1 MPSAASSH
9 AEAHL
14 MPGIETSRDLF
25 GVVRGACSRCSAQR
39 CVKYVKHTN
48 EYHVKAAPGAGD
60 GRVATHAHNDV
71 SLQNCS
77 RCGCAAAEHEVDIN
91 ADARARGNDLFEA
104 ARFDEAIV
112 AYTHAISAY
121 AGDAKS
127 YSNRAACYLKRV
139 PAMPQQ
145 ALHDAQHAVRLDCN
159 YAKAR
164 TRLGS
169 AALAL
174 GRYDDAQKA
183 FEMALKLD
191 STSKAAQLGLAEVRS
206 ARARKM
212 SDGAKRSDVDEPKR
226 SRGSDSLAPT
236 TAAAPASPSAK
247 AFAGD
252 VDVDKI
258 YIDARASSVNDLIRE
273 AKGLIDK
280 LERVLAMFRED
291 VARLEAEAPTM
302 TTTTTTTTPPP
313 SAANVPEAILPR
325 HVRVEDLNAKDATGS
340 TTFGDDWNDDD
351 DKETSTADD
360 SAHMTRLL
368 RVAEGIES
376 ECDTE
381 DDASVIDNDLDVDAS
396 VAETLQ
402 FFQAFA
408 EEETSSD
415 DDSADADAWAERW
428 EEEQFSRRQLATSTA
443 PVNAYKRP
451 PKESRMNRPPGLRL
465 ESLSSLFETTQ
476 VDTARVG
483 DDERGPCKSCD
494 WNSCP
499 SFARR
504 SLWNKP
510 MLPAVSPTSKEFE
523 PRLTQLTLGA
533 DGAFCA
539 RCGCDASA
547 HCSREEF
554 DKIQRKQRIDAEAR
568 ANAKQTRLER
578 VRLSAER
585 VADAESNGECVCETT
600 SDMLTGSERR
610 GCQSCADCSGF
621 RVIFRE
627 SDAMNPEVMFY
638 CSMCG
643 CSYDT
648 HAICTTWQRE
658 QDFKRIQFERE
669 TKARQAALKAR
680 AQGGAESKH
689 FATLRLAPGASKRDI
704 AKAYKVLALKFHPD
718 KHANESESERKHAAL
733 NFIRV
738 TEAFK
743 ALT

>member
-1 MPSAASSH
+1 MLA
-9 AEAHL
+9 
-14 MPGIETSRDLF
+14 
-25 GVVRGACSRCSAQR
+25 VV
-39 CVKYVKHTN
+39 
-48 EYHVKAAPGAGD
+48 
-60 GRVATHAHNDV
+60 
-71 SLQNCS
+71 
-77 RCGCAAAEHEVDIN
+77 I
-91 ADARARGNDLFEA
+91 
-104 ARFDEAIV
+104 
-112 AYTHAISAY
+112 
-121 AGDAKS
+121 
-127 YSNRAACYLKRV
+127 
-139 PAMPQQ
+139 
-145 ALHDAQHAVRLDCN
+145 DAQHAARHVMDCD

-206 ARARKM
+206 ARAKKM
-212 SDGAKRSDVDEPKR
+212 SGGAKRSDVDEPKR
-226 SRGSDSLAPT
+226 SRVSDSLAPT
-236 TAAAPASPSAK
+236 AAAAPDSPSAQD
-247 AFAGD
+247 FAGD
-252 VDVDKI
+252 VDNVCS
-258 YIDARASSVNDLIRE
+258 DARACTRVNDLIRE

-280 LERVLAMFRED
+280 LERVLAMFHED
-291 VARLEAEAPTM
+291 VARLEAEAPP
-302 TTTTTTTTPPP
+302 TTTTTPPPP
-313 SAANVPEAILPR
+313 SAANVPVVILPR
-325 HVRVEDLNAKDATGS
+325 HVRVEDLNATGATGS

-351 DKETSTADD
+351 DEETSTADD

-368 RVAEGIES
+368 RVAEGVES

-381 DDASVIDNDLDVDAS
+381 DGASAVDNDLDVDALA
-396 VAETLQ
+396 AETLQ

-443 PVNAYKRP
+443 PVNTNKRP

-494 WNSCP
+494 WISCP

-510 MLPAVSPTSKEFE
+510 MLPAISPTSKEFG

-568 ANAKQTRLER
+568 ASAKQTRLER

-585 VADAESNGECVCETT
+585 VADAEANGECVCETT

-610 GCQSCADCSGF
+610 GCQSCTECSGF

-643 CSYDT
+643 CSYDK

-658 QDFKRIQFERE
+658 QDFKRMQFERE
-669 TKARQAALKAR
+669 TKARQAALEAR

-689 FATLRLAPGASKRDI
+689 FATLKLAPGASKRDI
-704 AKAYKVLALKFHPD
+704 ANAYKVLALKFHPD
-718 KHANESESERKHAAL
+718 KHANESESERKRAAL

>member
-1 MPSAASSH
+1 M
-9 AEAHL
+9 
-14 MPGIETSRDLF
+14 
-25 GVVRGACSRCSAQR
+25 
-39 CVKYVKHTN
+39 
-48 EYHVKAAPGAGD
+48 
-60 GRVATHAHNDV
+60 
-71 SLQNCS
+71 
-77 RCGCAAAEHEVDIN
+77 DIN

-112 AYTHAISAY
+112 AYTRAISAY

-145 ALHDAQHAVRLDCN
+145 ALHDAQHAVRLDCD

-206 ARARKM
+206 ARAKKM
-212 SDGAKRSDVDEPKR
+212 SGGAKRSDVDEPKR

-236 TAAAPASPSAK
+236 AAAAPDSPSAK
-247 AFAGD
+247 EFAGD
-252 VDVDKI
+252 DDNVCS
-258 YIDARASSVNDLIRE
+258 DARACTRVNDLIRE

-280 LERVLAMFRED
+280 LERVLAMFHED
-291 VARLEAEAPTM
+291 VARLEAEAPP
-302 TTTTTTTTPPP
+302 TTTTTPPPP
-313 SAANVPEAILPR
+313 SAANVPVVILPR
-325 HVRVEDLNAKDATGS
+325 HVRVEDLNATGATGS

-351 DKETSTADD
+351 DEETSTADD

-368 RVAEGIES
+368 RVAEGVES

-381 DDASVIDNDLDVDAS
+381 DGASAVDNDLDVDALA
-396 VAETLQ
+396 AETLQ

-443 PVNAYKRP
+443 PVNTNKRP

-483 DDERGPCKSCD
+483 ADERGPCKSCD
-494 WNSCP
+494 WISCP

-510 MLPAVSPTSKEFE
+510 MLPAISPTSKEFG

-568 ANAKQTRLER
+568 ASAKQTRLER

-585 VADAESNGECVCETT
+585 VADAEANGECVCETT

-610 GCQSCADCSGF
+610 GCQSCAECSGF

-643 CSYDT
+643 CSYDK

-658 QDFKRIQFERE
+658 QDFKRMQFERE
-669 TKARQAALKAR
+669 TKARQAALEAR

-718 KHANESESERKHAAL
+718 KHANESESERKRAAL

>member
-1 MPSAASSH
+1 M
-9 AEAHL
+9 
-14 MPGIETSRDLF
+14 
-25 GVVRGACSRCSAQR
+25 
-39 CVKYVKHTN
+39 
-48 EYHVKAAPGAGD
+48 
-60 GRVATHAHNDV
+60 
-71 SLQNCS
+71 
-77 RCGCAAAEHEVDIN
+77 
-91 ADARARGNDLFEA
+91 
-104 ARFDEAIV
+104 
-112 AYTHAISAY
+112 
-121 AGDAKS
+121 
-127 YSNRAACYLKRV
+127 
-139 PAMPQQ
+139 
-145 ALHDAQHAVRLDCN
+145 DCD

-206 ARARKM
+206 ARAKKM
-212 SDGAKRSDVDEPKR
+212 SGGAKRSDVDEPKR

-236 TAAAPASPSAK
+236 AAAAPDSPSAQD
-247 AFAGD
+247 FAGD
-252 VDVDKI
+252 VDNVCS
-258 YIDARASSVNDLIRE
+258 DARACTRVNDLIRE

-280 LERVLAMFRED
+280 LERVLAMFHED
-291 VARLEAEAPTM
+291 VARLEAEAPP
-302 TTTTTTTTPPP
+302 TTTTTPPPP
-313 SAANVPEAILPR
+313 SAANVPVVILPR
-325 HVRVEDLNAKDATGS
+325 HVRVEDLNATGATGS

-351 DKETSTADD
+351 DEETSTADD
-360 SAHMTRLL
+360 SPHMTRLL
-368 RVAEGIES
+368 RVAEGVES

-381 DDASVIDNDLDVDAS
+381 DGASAVDNDLDVDALA
-396 VAETLQ
+396 AETLQ

-443 PVNAYKRP
+443 PVNTNKRP

-510 MLPAVSPTSKEFE
+510 MLPAISPTSKEFG

-568 ANAKQTRLER
+568 ASEKQTRLER

-585 VADAESNGECVCETT
+585 VADAEANGECVCETT

-610 GCQSCADCSGF
+610 GCQSCTECSGF

-643 CSYDT
+643 CSYDK
-648 HAICTTWQRE
+648 HVICTMWQRE
-658 QDFKRIQFERE
+658 QDFKRMQFERE
-669 TKARQAALKAR
+669 TKARQAALEAL
-680 AQGGAESKH
+680 AQGGAESKY
-689 FATLRLAPGASKRDI
+689 FATLRLAPGASKREI

-718 KHANESESERKHAAL
+718 KHANESESERKRAAL

>member
-1 MPSAASSH
+1 M
-9 AEAHL
+9 
-14 MPGIETSRDLF
+14 
-25 GVVRGACSRCSAQR
+25 
-39 CVKYVKHTN
+39 
-48 EYHVKAAPGAGD
+48 
-60 GRVATHAHNDV
+60 
-71 SLQNCS
+71 
-77 RCGCAAAEHEVDIN
+77 DIN

-112 AYTHAISAY
+112 AYTRAISAY

-145 ALHDAQHAVRLDCN
+145 ALHDAQHAVRLDCD

-206 ARARKM
+206 ARAKKM
-212 SDGAKRSDVDEPKR
+212 SGGAKRSDVDEPKR

-236 TAAAPASPSAK
+236 AAAAPDSPSAK
-247 AFAGD
+247 EFAGD
-252 VDVDKI
+252 DDNVCS
-258 YIDARASSVNDLIRE
+258 DARACTRVNDLIRE

-280 LERVLAMFRED
+280 LERVLAMFHED
-291 VARLEAEAPTM
+291 VARLEAEAPP
-302 TTTTTTTTPPP
+302 TTTTTPPPP
-313 SAANVPEAILPR
+313 SAANVPVVILPR
-325 HVRVEDLNAKDATGS
+325 HVRVEDLNATGATGS

-351 DKETSTADD
+351 DEETSTADD

-368 RVAEGIES
+368 RVAEGVES

-381 DDASVIDNDLDVDAS
+381 DGASAVDNDLDVDALA
-396 VAETLQ
+396 AETLQ

-443 PVNAYKRP
+443 PVNTNKRP

-494 WNSCP
+494 WISCP

-510 MLPAVSPTSKEFE
+510 MLPAISPTSKEFG

-568 ANAKQTRLER
+568 ASAKQTRLER

-585 VADAESNGECVCETT
+585 VADAEANGECVCETT

-610 GCQSCADCSGF
+610 GCQSCAECSGF

-643 CSYDT
+643 CSYDK

-658 QDFKRIQFERE
+658 QDFKRMQFERE
-669 TKARQAALKAR
+669 TKARQAALEAR

-689 FATLRLAPGASKRDI
+689 FATLKLAPGASKRDI

-718 KHANESESERKHAAL
+718 KHANESESERKRAAL

>member
-1 MPSAASSH
+1 
-9 AEAHL
+9 
-14 MPGIETSRDLF
+14 
-25 GVVRGACSRCSAQR
+25 
-39 CVKYVKHTN
+39 
-48 EYHVKAAPGAGD
+48 
-60 GRVATHAHNDV
+60 
-71 SLQNCS
+71 
-77 RCGCAAAEHEVDIN
+77 VDIN

-112 AYTHAISAY
+112 AYTRAISAY

-145 ALHDAQHAVRLDCN
+145 ALHDAQHAVRLDCD

-206 ARARKM
+206 ARAKKM
-212 SDGAKRSDVDEPKR
+212 SGGAKRSDVDEPKR

-236 TAAAPASPSAK
+236 AAAAPDSPSAQD
-247 AFAGD
+247 FAGD
-252 VDVDKI
+252 VDNVCS
-258 YIDARASSVNDLIRE
+258 DARACTRVNDLIRE

-280 LERVLAMFRED
+280 LERVLAMFHED
-291 VARLEAEAPTM
+291 VARLEAEAPP
-302 TTTTTTTTPPP
+302 TTTTTPPPP
-313 SAANVPEAILPR
+313 SAANVPVVILPR
-325 HVRVEDLNAKDATGS
+325 HVRVEDLNATGATGS

-351 DKETSTADD
+351 DEETSTADD

-368 RVAEGIES
+368 RVAEGVES

-381 DDASVIDNDLDVDAS
+381 DGASAVDNDLDVDALA
-396 VAETLQ
+396 AETLQ

-443 PVNAYKRP
+443 PVNTNKRP

-494 WNSCP
+494 WISCP

-510 MLPAVSPTSKEFE
+510 MLPAISPTSKEFG

-568 ANAKQTRLER
+568 ASEKQTRLER

-585 VADAESNGECVCETT
+585 VADAEANGECVCETT

-610 GCQSCADCSGF
+610 GCQSCAECSGF

-643 CSYDT
+643 CSYDK

-658 QDFKRIQFERE
+658 QDFKRMQFERE
-669 TKARQAALKAR
+669 TKARQAALEAR

-689 FATLRLAPGASKRDI
+689 FATLKLAPGASKRDI

-718 KHANESESERKHAAL
+718 KHANESESERKRAAL

>member
-1 MPSAASSH
+1 
-9 AEAHL
+9 
-14 MPGIETSRDLF
+14 
-25 GVVRGACSRCSAQR
+25 
-39 CVKYVKHTN
+39 
-48 EYHVKAAPGAGD
+48 
-60 GRVATHAHNDV
+60 
-71 SLQNCS
+71 
-77 RCGCAAAEHEVDIN
+77 VDIN

-112 AYTHAISAY
+112 AYTRAISAY

-145 ALHDAQHAVRLDCN
+145 ALHDAQHAVRLDCD

-206 ARARKM
+206 ARAKKM
-212 SDGAKRSDVDEPKR
+212 SGGAKRSDVDEPKR

-236 TAAAPASPSAK
+236 AAAAPDSPSAQD
-247 AFAGD
+247 FAGD
-252 VDVDKI
+252 VDNVCS
-258 YIDARASSVNDLIRE
+258 DARACTRVNDLIRE

-280 LERVLAMFRED
+280 LERVLAMFHED
-291 VARLEAEAPTM
+291 VARLEAEAPP
-302 TTTTTTTTPPP
+302 TTTTTPPPP
-313 SAANVPEAILPR
+313 SAANVPVVILPR
-325 HVRVEDLNAKDATGS
+325 HVRVEDLNATGATGS

-351 DKETSTADD
+351 DEETSTADD

-368 RVAEGIES
+368 RVAEGVES

-381 DDASVIDNDLDVDAS
+381 DGASAVDNDLDVDALA
-396 VAETLQ
+396 AETLQ

-443 PVNAYKRP
+443 PVNTNKRP

-494 WNSCP
+494 WISCP

-510 MLPAVSPTSKEFE
+510 MLPAISPTSKEFG

-568 ANAKQTRLER
+568 ASAKQTRLER

-585 VADAESNGECVCETT
+585 VADAEANGECVCETT

-610 GCQSCADCSGF
+610 GCQSCAECSGF

-643 CSYDT
+643 CSYDK

-658 QDFKRIQFERE
+658 QDFKRMQFERE
-669 TKARQAALKAR
+669 TKARQAALEAR

-689 FATLRLAPGASKRDI
+689 FATLKLAPGASKRDI
-704 AKAYKVLALKFHPD
+704 ANAYKVLALKFHPD
-718 KHANESESERKHAAL
+718 KHANESESERKRAAL

>member
-1 MPSAASSH
+1 M
-9 AEAHL
+9 
-14 MPGIETSRDLF
+14 
-25 GVVRGACSRCSAQR
+25 
-39 CVKYVKHTN
+39 
-48 EYHVKAAPGAGD
+48 
-60 GRVATHAHNDV
+60 
-71 SLQNCS
+71 
-77 RCGCAAAEHEVDIN
+77 DIN

-112 AYTHAISAY
+112 AYTRAISAY

-145 ALHDAQHAVRLDCN
+145 ALHDAQHAVRLDCD

-206 ARARKM
+206 ARAKKM
-212 SDGAKRSDVDEPKR
+212 SGGAKRSDVDEPKR

-236 TAAAPASPSAK
+236 AAAAPDSPSAQD
-247 AFAGD
+247 FAGD
-252 VDVDKI
+252 VDNVCS
-258 YIDARASSVNDLIRE
+258 DARACTRVNDLIRE

-280 LERVLAMFRED
+280 LERVLAMFHED
-291 VARLEAEAPTM
+291 VARLEAEAPP
-302 TTTTTTTTPPP
+302 TTTTTPPPP
-313 SAANVPEAILPR
+313 SAANVPVVILPR
-325 HVRVEDLNAKDATGS
+325 HVRVEDLNATGATGS

-351 DKETSTADD
+351 DEETSTADD

-368 RVAEGIES
+368 RVAEGVES

-381 DDASVIDNDLDVDAS
+381 DGASAVDNDLDVDALA
-396 VAETLQ
+396 AETLQ
-402 FFQAFA
+402 FFQACA

-443 PVNAYKRP
+443 PVNTNKRP

-494 WNSCP
+494 WISCP

-510 MLPAVSPTSKEFE
+510 MLPAISPTSKEFG

-568 ANAKQTRLER
+568 ASAKQTRLER

-585 VADAESNGECVCETT
+585 VADAEANGECVCETT

-610 GCQSCADCSGF
+610 GCQSCAECSGF

-643 CSYDT
+643 CSYDK
-648 HAICTTWQRE
+648 HVICTMWQRE
-658 QDFKRIQFERE
+658 QDFKRMQFERE
-669 TKARQAALKAR
+669 TKARQAALEAR

-689 FATLRLAPGASKRDI
+689 FATLKLAPGASKRDI

-718 KHANESESERKHAAL
+718 KHANESESERKRAAL

>member
-1 MPSAASSH
+1 M
-9 AEAHL
+9 
-14 MPGIETSRDLF
+14 
-25 GVVRGACSRCSAQR
+25 
-39 CVKYVKHTN
+39 
-48 EYHVKAAPGAGD
+48 
-60 GRVATHAHNDV
+60 
-71 SLQNCS
+71 
-77 RCGCAAAEHEVDIN
+77 DIN

-112 AYTHAISAY
+112 AYTRAISAY

-145 ALHDAQHAVRLDCN
+145 ALHDAQHAVRLDCD

-206 ARARKM
+206 ARAKKM
-212 SDGAKRSDVDEPKR
+212 SGGAKRSDVDEPKR

-236 TAAAPASPSAK
+236 AAAAPDSPSAK
-247 AFAGD
+247 EFAGD
-252 VDVDKI
+252 DDNVCS
-258 YIDARASSVNDLIRE
+258 DARACTRVNDLIRE

-280 LERVLAMFRED
+280 LERVLAMFHED
-291 VARLEAEAPTM
+291 VARLEAEAPP
-302 TTTTTTTTPPP
+302 TTTTTPPPP
-313 SAANVPEAILPR
+313 SAANVPVVILPR
-325 HVRVEDLNAKDATGS
+325 HVRVEDLNATGATGS

-351 DKETSTADD
+351 DEETSTADD

-368 RVAEGIES
+368 RVAEGVES

-381 DDASVIDNDLDVDAS
+381 DGASAVDNDLDVDALA
-396 VAETLQ
+396 AETLQ

-443 PVNAYKRP
+443 PVNTNKRP

-483 DDERGPCKSCD
+483 ADERGPCKSCD
-494 WNSCP
+494 WISCP

-510 MLPAVSPTSKEFE
+510 MLPAISPTSKEFG

-568 ANAKQTRLER
+568 ASAKQTRLER

-585 VADAESNGECVCETT
+585 VADAEANGECVCETT

-610 GCQSCADCSGF
+610 GCQSCAECSGF

-643 CSYDT
+643 CSYDK

-658 QDFKRIQFERE
+658 QDFKRMQFERE
-669 TKARQAALKAR
+669 TKARQAALEAR

-689 FATLRLAPGASKRDI
+689 FATLKLAPGASKRDI

-718 KHANESESERKHAAL
+718 KHANESESERKRAAL